1 MIRMATCLVLALAL
15 AGCTSSAER
24 AAEIAAKEDA
34 ACQSY
39 GFKPGSDAYVNCRTQ
54 LAASRQQFAA
64 AKVHAK
70 AAILSEPTH
79 CELSGV
85 ANTNCY

>member
-1 MIRMATCLVLALAL
+1 MVRIAMCLLLGVAL
-15 AGCTSSAER
+15 AGCTSSER
-24 AAEIAAKEDA
+24 SAQIAANEDA

-54 LAASRQQFAA
+54 LAATRQQLAA

-85 ANTNCY
+85 ANANCY

>member
-1 MIRMATCLVLALAL
+1 MIRIVVCLVLGLAL
-15 AGCTSSAER
+15 AGCTSSAET
-24 AAEIAAKEDA
+24 AQIAAKEDA

-39 GFKPGSDAYVNCRTQ
+39 GYKPGSDAYVNCRTQ
-54 LAASRQQFAA
+54 LAATRQQLAA

-79 CELSGV
+79 CELSGT
-85 ANTNCY
+85 ANANCY